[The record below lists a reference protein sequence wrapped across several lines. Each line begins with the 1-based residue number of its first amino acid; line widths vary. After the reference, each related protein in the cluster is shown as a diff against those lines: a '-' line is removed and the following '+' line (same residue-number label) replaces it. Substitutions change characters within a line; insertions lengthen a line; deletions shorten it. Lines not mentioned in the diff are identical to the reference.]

1 MRLETRGGTSFEDL
15 LERFKRNGDSVN
27 IDNLKITLRA
37 AIAKDE
43 LTKQKIVLYNLDKV
57 DKKTLS
63 SFIFDVQGLSQNF
76 LTQLEIEKSFTYIT
90 PTPQKTKIKK
100 LKLALAQL

>member
-1 MRLETRGGTSFEDL
+1 MILETRVDTSFEDL
-15 LERFKRNGDSVN
+15 LKRFKRNGDSVN
-27 IDNLKITLRA
+27 INNLKITLRA

-76 LTQLEIEKSFTYIT
+76 LTQIEIEKSFTYIT
-90 PTPQKTKIKK
+90 PTPQKIKIEK

>member
-1 MRLETRGGTSFEDL
+1 MRLETKGGTSFEDL
-15 LERFKRNGDSVN
+15 LKRFKRNGDSVN

-76 LTQLEIEKSFTYIT
+76 LTQIEIEKSFTYIT
-90 PTPQKTKIKK
+90 PTPQKIKIEK